1 LKRYNTAVI
10 LGLDTPSTRF
20 LEEDL
25 DELALLLS
33 NLGIEVVGQI
43 VQKRDTPDPA
53 FLVGKGKAS
62 EAGLFCKSTGADIL
76 VSDERLSPTQ
86 KANLQGQA
94 GIEVWDRAFVIMKI
108 FEARAYSAEAKL
120 QVELARCKYE
130 IPHLKG
136 LGQQMSR
143 AGGGIGTRGPGET
156 EFERHRRKLERR
168 VRDILSKLKV
178 VRRRR
183 DYQRKRRHKAGLL
196 TVSLAGYTNSG
207 KSTLL
212 RTWSSD
218 DTLSV
223 ADQLFCTLDTFVRRV
238 HLPRGTEILVSD
250 TVGFIRKLPPDL
262 VAAFRTTLEEIT
274 SSDLVLFVVD
284 LSAPNIMDLFNV
296 VQETLYD
303 IGASA
308 IPRIIVLNKI
318 DKVDNDTVDSWRD
331 RFEHMG
337 EIVACTSALNGQGLD
352 VLGDLIEQ
360 SLTSGLFKG
369 K

>member
-1 LKRYNTAVI
+1 LKRYKSAVI
-10 LGLDTPSTRF
+10 LGLETSSTEF

-25 DELALLLS
+25 QELSMLLS

-43 VQKRDTPDPA
+43 VQKRESPDPA
-53 FLVGKGKAS
+53 FLVGKGKAL
-62 EAGLFCKSTGADIL
+62 EAGLFCKSTGADVL
-76 VSDERLSPTQ
+76 VSDERLTPTQ
-86 KANLQGQA
+86 KANLQSQI
-94 GIEVWDRAFVIMKI
+94 GIEVWDRAYVIMKI

-168 VRDILSKLKV
+168 VRDILSKLKT

-183 DYQRKRRHKAGLL
+183 EYQRKRRHKAGLL

-218 DTLSV
+218 ETLSV

-238 HLPRGTEILVSD
+238 HLPGGTEILVSD

-262 VAAFRTTLEEIT
+262 IAAFRTTLEEIT
-274 SSDLVLFVVD
+274 SSDLVLLILD
-284 LSAPNIMDLFNV
+284 LSVPNIMELFNV

-308 IPRIIVLNKI
+308 IPRIIVLNKM
-318 DKVDNDTVDSWRD
+318 DKVDNETVNSLRD

-337 EIVACTSALNGQGLD
+337 EKVACTSALNGQGLD
-352 VLGDLIEQ
+352 YLGDMVEKCLASRI
-360 SLTSGLFKG
+360 FYG